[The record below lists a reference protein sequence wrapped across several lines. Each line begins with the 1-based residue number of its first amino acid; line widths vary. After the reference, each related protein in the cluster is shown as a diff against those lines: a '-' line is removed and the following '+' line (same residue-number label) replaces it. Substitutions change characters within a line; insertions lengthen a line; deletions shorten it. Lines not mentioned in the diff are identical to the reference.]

1 MRHLLGGAKRRR
13 QPDNRSDRADS
24 GAGVSLSR
32 RAIQGTAFI
41 LVSSYLNMIVGL
53 AYGVVLARLLDPVH
67 FGVFG
72 LARFFFSLFELR
84 GKVGLDFAFIHRHPT
99 TDELAAT
106 HWVLQMSAAVASLV
120 LVTAVALLLP
130 YLGYA
135 AAPASI
141 IAALAA
147 IGIVEAAGTTA
158 RAALEKDLAFNRSTI
173 VVSGA
178 LLLSY
183 AVAIAL
189 AAAGAGVWALVGQ
202 VAVNALVGSLGF
214 WWAYWRHGQRWPGLR
229 HFSGE
234 IARWMLR
241 YGAVMTV
248 GAVATTV
255 LLQFDNFLVGT
266 FVGAAA
272 LGFYVQA
279 YKVAQWPTGLVTHII
294 SRASLPTYARLQNDP
309 RRLGK
314 AFELSLSLILMVASP
329 LALALFVTAP
339 DFVRLLYGEKW
350 LPAAPLL
357 RFLIGYSVLRPLL
370 DDTGALFTAIGQ
382 PQRIT
387 TVLSVQAITLALC
400 ATPLTLLWGAT
411 GTAIGVGIAFIVGV
425 VLTYS
430 FVARTLII
438 DLPRLFAPA
447 IAAAVI
453 SLGLY
458 IGGMRLVDLSWLPL
472 LWRVLAQGAIIAA
485 GFLVMLFLLDRRALL
500 ERVVYVRNVLRGSR
514 VGGEA

>member
-1 MRHLLGGAKRRR
+1 M
-13 QPDNRSDRADS
+13 
-24 GAGVSLSR
+24 SLSR
-32 RAIQGTAFI
+32 RASQGTAII
-41 LVSSYLNMIVGL
+41 LVSSTLNMIVGQV
-53 AYGVVLARLLDPVH
+53 YGVAQARLLDPVH

-72 LARFFFSLFELR
+72 LARFFFSLIEMR

-106 HWVLQMSAAVASLV
+106 HWILQMSAAVASLI
-120 LVTAVALLLP
+120 LVTVVALLLP
-130 YLGYA
+130 SLGYT
-135 AAPASI
+135 AAPVSI
-141 IAALAA
+141 IAALGVV
-147 IGIVEAAGTTA
+147 GIIEATGTTA

-183 AVAIAL
+183 AAALAL

-202 VAVNALVGSLGF
+202 GAVNALIGSLGF
-214 WWAYWRHGQRWPGLR
+214 WWAYWRHGQRWPDLR

-241 YGAVMTV
+241 YGAVMTI
-248 GAVATTV
+248 GALATTV

-266 FVGAAA
+266 FAGATV
-272 LGFYVQA
+272 LGFYTQA
-279 YKVAQWPTGLVTHII
+279 YKVAQWPTGLVTHVI

-309 RRLGK
+309 RRLSK

-382 PQRIT
+382 PRRIT
-387 TVLSVQAITLALC
+387 TVLSVQAITLVLC

-411 GTAIGVGIAFIVGV
+411 GTAIGVGVAFIVGV
-425 VLTYS
+425 ALTYS
-430 FVARTLII
+430 FVARTLVI
-438 DLPRLFAPA
+438 DLPHLFAPA
-447 IAAAVI
+447 LAAAVI
-453 SLGLY
+453 SLSLY
-458 IGGMRLVDLSWLPL
+458 RGGMRLIDLSGFPL
-472 LWRVLAQGAIIAA
+472 LWRVFAQGVIIAV
-485 GFLVMLFLLDRRALL
+485 GFLLVLFLLDRRALL
-500 ERVVYVRNVLRGSR
+500 ERVVYVHNILRGNR
-514 VGGEA
+514 VAPEA

>member
-1 MRHLLGGAKRRR
+1 MRYLHWGAKRRR
-13 QPDNRSDRADS
+13 QPDDRSHRADP
-24 GAGVSLSR
+24 GTGVSLSR

-72 LARFFFSLFELR
+72 LARFFFSLIEMR

-106 HWVLQMSAAVASLV
+106 HWILQMSAAAASLI

-141 IAALAA
+141 IAALGVV
-147 IGIVEAAGTTA
+147 GIVEAAGATA
-158 RAALEKDLAFNRSTI
+158 RVALEKDLAFNRSTI

-183 AVAIAL
+183 AAALAL

-214 WWAYWRHGQRWPGLR
+214 WWAYWRHGQRWPGLH

-248 GAVATTV
+248 GALATTV

-266 FVGAAA
+266 FAGAAA

-425 VLTYS
+425 FLTYS

-458 IGGMRLVDLSWLPL
+458 TGGTRLIDLSWLPL
-472 LWRVLAQGAIIAA
+472 LWRVLAQGAIVAA

-500 ERVVYVRNVLRGSR
+500 ERVVYIRNVLRGSR
-514 VGGEA
+514 VAGEA